1 MNNGIFHKFLCTH
14 THTHTQTQTPPSP
27 VICTGTTVLTGCTG
41 TLVYI
46 CGERKKTSS
55 RPPHRQE
62 LLHLTLFALLVRLW
76 QSQFTGL
83 HRTTF
88 ILSLG
93 KRKLWV
99 FAESR
104 PVWSAGL
111 LRITSNCMS
120 IVLWSRRRNQDTF
133 TKSSKS
139 YPTERS
145 RRSPASGAL
154 LSLFLLSLFCCE
166 ALHV

>member
-1 MNNGIFHKFLCTH
+1 MEAWITRCTL
-14 THTHTQTQTPPSP
+14 TQVAVD
-27 VICTGTTVLTGCTG
+27 VICTGTTVLTGCTD

-83 HRTTF
+83 HRITF

-93 KRKLWV
+93 TKKLCV
-99 FAESR
+99 LPESR
-104 PVWSAGL
+104 PLWSPGL
-111 LRITSNCMS
+111 LRITSNCTS
-120 IVLWSRRRNQDTF
+120 IVLWSRRRSQDTF

-139 YPTERS
+139 YPTERT
-145 RRSPASGAL
+145 RRSPASRAL
-154 LSLFLLSLFCCE
+154 LS
-166 ALHV
+166 

>member
-1 MNNGIFHKFLCTH
+1 MCTL
-14 THTHTQTQTPPSP
+14 TQVTVD
-27 VICTGTTVLTGCTG
+27 VICTGTTILTWCTD

-83 HRTTF
+83 HRITF

-93 KRKLWV
+93 KRS
-99 FAESR
+99 FGS
-104 PVWSAGL
+104 L
-111 LRITSNCMS
+111 LN
-120 IVLWSRRRNQDTF
+120 LGQFD
-133 TKSSKS
+133 
-139 YPTERS
+139 
-145 RRSPASGAL
+145 L
-154 LSLFLLSLFCCE
+154 L
-166 ALHV
+166 VY